1 MLAIRRA
8 ANPLRSHFYRIVVTH
23 ACCGNP
29 GVPISKSE
37 CVNGL
42 SVVLKPFSHGSSFC
56 LMMPSWGSRN
66 LSSHAGMKS
75 SDSENDLDDG
85 FSDLDRP
92 PSTDRIE
99 DIGHKEDDCDL
110 VSESDASEEDFAE
123 DGENLVGLS
132 GTDTDANGEKAAKD
146 KNASPLFKIIMD
158 APHSSVDSALDKWVE
173 EGNALGRGEIAVVM
187 LNLRKRRLYVKALE
201 FVTWLK
207 ANKRLEFAE
216 RDYASYLDII
226 AKVRGLQNAEKYIEK
241 IPTSFRGEIIYRT
254 LLANCVASTNV
265 KKAEEVYNKIREL
278 GLPITTFTCNQ
289 LLLLYKRVNRKKI
302 GDVLLMM
309 EKENIKPTRFT
320 YKLLIDSKGRSND
333 ISGMEQIVDAMKAEG
348 IDPDMTIQAMI
359 AKHYMFAGLNEK
371 AESVVKEIEGSE
383 INKNRNSCKVLL
395 PLYAALG
402 KTEDVTRIWKV
413 CEADPRPDE
422 RLAAIEAWGE
432 LGHVENAEKIFDDM
446 MKTSKKLSSNYYNA
460 LLNVYA
466 SQKLLSK
473 GKELAKRMSD
483 NGCRIGPLTW
493 DVLVRMYA
501 ESGEVEKAEL
511 ILEKAAKQRSKIRPL
526 YNSYMILLDRYAKE
540 GDVHNAEK
548 IFLRLRQIGY
558 VGRMRQ
564 YQSLLQAYVNAK
576 TPAYGFR
583 ERLKADNIM
592 PNKAFAAQIA
602 SSDAFRKTQISELL
616 D

>member
-1 MLAIRRA
+1 MLALRRA
-8 ANPLRSHFYRIVVTH
+8 ANPLRSHFYRIVVSNS
-23 ACCGNP
+23 CCGIP
-29 GVPISKSE
+29 GVPISMSE
-37 CVNGL
+37 CVHGHNI
-42 SVVLKPFSHGSSFC
+42 VLKPFSHGSSFH
-56 LMMPSWGSRN
+56 LVMSFLGSRN
-66 LSSHAGMKS
+66 LSSHAGTKS
-75 SDSENDLDDG
+75 SDSENDLEDG
-85 FSDLDRP
+85 FSELDAP
-92 PSTDRIE
+92 PGTDSIK

-123 DGENLVGLS
+123 DVESLVGLS
-132 GTDTDANGEKAAKD
+132 DTETDADGEKAAKE
-146 KNASPLFKIIMD
+146 KSSSPLFKIIMD
-158 APHSSVDSALDKWVE
+158 APHSSVDSTLDKWVE
-173 EGNALGRGEIAVVM
+173 EGNALGRGEIAVVV
-187 LNLRKRRLYVKALE
+187 LNLRKRRLYVKALQ

-216 RDYASYLDII
+216 RDYASHLDLI
-226 AKVRGLQNAEKYIEK
+226 AKVRGLQKAEKYIEK

-254 LLANCVASTNV
+254 LLANCVSSTNV
-265 KKAEEVYNKIREL
+265 KKAEEAYKKIREL

-289 LLLLYKRVNRKKI
+289 LLLLYKRVDRKKI
-302 GDVLLMM
+302 SDVLLMM

-348 IDPDMTIQAMI
+348 IEPDKTIQAMI
-359 AKHYMFAGLNEK
+359 AKHYMFVGLNEK
-371 AESVVKEIEGSE
+371 AESVVKEIEGNE

-413 CEADPRPDE
+413 CEANPHPDE
-422 RLAAIEAWGE
+422 CLAAIEAWGK

-446 MKTSKKLSSNYYNA
+446 MNTSKKLSSKYYNA

-466 SQKLLSK
+466 NQKFLSK
-473 GKELAKRMSD
+473 GKELAKRMAD

-511 ILEKAAKQRSKIRPL
+511 ILEKATAQSSKIRPL
-526 YNSYMILLDRYAKE
+526 YNSYMILLDRYAEE
-540 GDVHNAEK
+540 GDIHNAEK
-548 IFLRLRQIGY
+548 IFLRLRKTGY

-564 YQSLLQAYVNAK
+564 YQSLLQAYIIAK

-583 ERLKADNIM
+583 ERLKADNIT
-592 PNKAFAAQIA
+592 PNKAFATQLA
-602 SSDAFRKTQISELL
+602 SIDAFRKTQISELL

>member
-1 MLAIRRA
+1 MQ
-8 ANPLRSHFYRIVVTH
+8 
-23 ACCGNP
+23 
-29 GVPISKSE
+29 
-37 CVNGL
+37 
-42 SVVLKPFSHGSSFC
+42 
-56 LMMPSWGSRN
+56 
-66 LSSHAGMKS
+66 
-75 SDSENDLDDG
+75 
-85 FSDLDRP
+85 
-92 PSTDRIE
+92 
-99 DIGHKEDDCDL
+99 
-110 VSESDASEEDFAE
+110 
-123 DGENLVGLS
+123 
-132 GTDTDANGEKAAKD
+132 
-146 KNASPLFKIIMD
+146 
-158 APHSSVDSALDKWVE
+158 
-173 EGNALGRGEIAVVM
+173 
-187 LNLRKRRLYVKALE
+187 

-207 ANKRLEFAE
+207 ANNRLEFAE
-216 RDYASYLDII
+216 WDYASYLDLI
-226 AKVRGLQNAEKYIEK
+226 AKVRGLHNAEKYIEK

-302 GDVLLMM
+302 ANVLLMM
-309 EKENIKPTRFT
+309 EKENIKLTRFT

-333 ISGMEQIVDAMKAEG
+333 ISDMELIVDAMKAEG

-413 CEADPRPDE
+413 CEADASPYE
-422 RLAAIEAWGE
+422 HLAAIEAWGE
-432 LGHVENAEKIFDDM
+432 LGHVENAEKIFDDI
-446 MKTSKKLSSNYYNA
+446 MKTSKKLSAKYYNA
-460 LLNVYA
+460 LLNIYA
-466 SQKLLSK
+466 NQKLLSK

-493 DVLVRMYA
+493 DVLVRLYA

-540 GDVHNAEK
+540 GNIHNAEK

-558 VGRMRQ
+558 GGRMRQ
-564 YQSLLQAYVNAK
+564 YQSLLQAYINAK